1 LLQLSVFDV
10 GSEVH
15 VVPGKSANSSQL
27 GPLQTNWYPK
37 SCPGPQLVNVPFKV
51 VMIREKIEMK
61 YTRDRRKH
69 YSWVRKESLM
79 RT

>member
-1 LLQLSVFDV
+1 
-10 GSEVH
+10 

-51 VMIREKIEMK
+51 VVMVLETIEMK
-61 YTRDRRKH
+61 YPRDRRDRR
-69 YSWVRKESLM
+69 SVTVRSAL
-79 RT
+79 